1 MKWLLGC
8 FGHVIETNGRKKMG
22 HVKTN
27 KIEQSR
33 KKKMVLQGQS
43 LAAFPPDAVAAQF
56 ANFQNSKP
64 GLLTAYAAAA
74 NNNTVMTLPEG
85 GFPDAD
91 SSDTVD
97 MANAEGVKSAF
108 KLVGN
113 VLIFAI
119 VWMLIGVAAFIMSLV
134 CLSKKGSKSGQNVI
148 GLLLAIFLGPFYWLY
163 YIWGDSYC
171 TNRIAPSTGLK
182 AVRLRPVAGPF
193 FSRSP

>member
-1 MKWLLGC
+1 
-8 FGHVIETNGRKKMG
+8 MG

-27 KIEQSR
+27 KIEKSR
-33 KKKMVLQGQS
+33 KKKMVLTVDLQGES
-43 LAAFPPDAVAAQF
+43 LASFPPDAVAAQF

-74 NNNTVMTLPEG
+74 NNNTVMTLPKG

-134 CLSKKGSKSGQNVI
+134 CLSKKGSKGGQNVI
-148 GLLLAIFLGPFYWLY
+148 GLLLAFFLGPFYWLY

-182 AVRLRPVAGPF
+182 APQLGRAPLRPVAGPF

>member
-1 MKWLLGC
+1 
-8 FGHVIETNGRKKMG
+8 
-22 HVKTN
+22 
-27 KIEQSR
+27 
-33 KKKMVLQGQS
+33 MVLQGQS

-56 ANFQNSKP
+56 ANFQNSNP

-91 SSDTVD
+91 SSDTVVD
-97 MANAEGVKSAF
+97 MADTEGLKSVF
-108 KLVGN
+108 KLARG
-113 VLIFAI
+113 VLIFAV
-119 VWMLIGVAAFIMSLV
+119 VWGVIGVSAVVMSLV

-148 GLLLAIFLGPFYWLY
+148 GLLLAFFLGPFYWLY

-171 TNRIAPSTGLK
+171 SNRIAPSDGLK
-182 AVRLRPVAGPF
+182 APQLGRAPLRPVAGPF